1 MRETLIIDPALP
13 LFDPDALTAA
23 AAAAAG
29 TEKRKNLQV
38 ECKNGSVNLDVWLA
52 RQDGSEEAP
61 KRAELDVG
69 SKNGSVTV
77 RLVRLIHLVFLVPS
91 LTYLSICVDYT

>member
-13 LFDPDALTAA
+13 LFDPDALT

-77 RLVRLIHLVFLVPS
+77 RLVRLMHLVFLVPN
-91 LTYLSICVDYT
+91 LT